1 MRKPNNFTMIELMLA
16 LGVCAI
22 GICSIM
28 VLFPIGANAN
38 RDAAMETY
46 AANAA
51 DQLLH
56 YLQYQLTT
64 DADWNL
70 VYSESAEIKSE
81 IPEEPEGGYSL
92 QVLNDLAAD
101 DEDKKWSN
109 LSGNIYKNKDKP
121 QVFQVISHRSGDSKV
136 DVERIDFRAIL
147 FVWKKQIT
155 VNRIEIPENIG
166 VQLNVQVTWPAE
178 LPYAARQKAL
188 YCLKVFNPNYLKPAD
203 D

>member
-56 YLQYQLTT
+56 YLQYQLNNNWQEQANAIPSAW
-64 DADWNL
+64 DKKDEI
-70 VYSESAEIKSE
+70 VYSSDGDWTKDENFSNILCSNEPDGAFVIQSIRGDPEI
-81 IPEEPEGGYSL
+81 
-92 QVLNDLAAD
+92 V
-101 DEDKKWSN
+101 
-109 LSGNIYKNKDKP
+109 
-121 QVFQVISHRSGDSKV
+121 
-136 DVERIDFRAIL
+136 DFRAML

-155 VNRIEIPENIG
+155 VNSIKIPENIG